1 MKKRMNLLLSIII
14 TMGLFSCT
22 KYLDIKSDK
31 TLAVPDKLA
40 DLQAMMDNYSSLNV
54 SGGGSS
60 EASSDNYYLTY
71 ASWTGLSQENYRRLY
86 TWEKDNVFAI
96 NSSSNEWYY
105 DYQAVGFTN
114 TVLDNLS
121 KINPALAAD
130 SLQWNNLKGTALF
143 FRSRAFLNLLSV
155 WALAYDEKTAATDL
169 GIPLRLSANFNE
181 TSVRASVEQS
191 YHQVLQ
197 DLKASIPYLP
207 ANTITPMR
215 PVKAAAYGVLA
226 RAYLQ
231 MRRYTEA
238 GLYADS
244 CLQVNSRLLDY
255 NSLSSTA
262 SYPISQFN
270 TEVVWEGHM
279 QSPSLIS
286 MSNAKIDSSL
296 YLSYE
301 ATDLRKVI
309 YFKSNNDGTYAFK
322 GSYDGSSSLF
332 NGVTTDEMYLTRAE
346 SRVRGSNTTGAV
358 SDLNSLLLKR
368 YKTGTYTNYAE
379 TDAAKVLQK
388 ILTERRKELVMR
400 DLRWMDIK
408 RLNKEGYTITLKRIL
423 NGITYELPPNDLR
436 YALAIPEDVIA
447 LSGMQPNPR

>member
-1 MKKRMNLLLSIII
+1 MKNLIII
-14 TMGLFSCT
+14 LMMGLISCT
-22 KYLDIKSDK
+22 KYLDIKPDK

-71 ASWTGLSQENYRRLY
+71 TSWTGLSQENYRRLY

-114 TVLDNLS
+114 TVLDNLN
-121 KINPALAAD
+121 KINPTLAAD
-130 SLQWNNLKGTALF
+130 TLQWNNLKGTALF
-143 FRSRAFLNLLSV
+143 FKSRAFLNLLSV
-155 WALAYDEKTAATDL
+155 WALAYDEQTAATDL
-169 GIPLRLSANFNE
+169 GIPLRLTANFNE

-207 ANTITPMR
+207 TNTISVMR
-215 PVKAAAYGVLA
+215 PVKAAAYGLLA

-244 CLQVNSRLLDY
+244 CLQTNSRLLDY

-270 TEVVWEGHM
+270 TEVVWEGLM

-286 MSNAKIDSSL
+286 MSNAKIDSAL

-301 ATDLRKVI
+301 ASDLRKGI

-322 GSYDGSSSLF
+322 GSYDGSASLF
-332 NGVTTDEMYLTRAE
+332 NGVAIDEMYLTRAE
-346 SRVRGSNTTGAV
+346 SRVRGNNTAGAV
-358 SDLNSLLLKR
+358 SDLNTLLQKR
-368 YKTGTYTNYAE
+368 YKTGTYSNYAE

-436 YALAIPEDVIA
+436 YALPIPEDVIA

>member
-1 MKKRMNLLLSIII
+1 MKSTINLLLTIIL

-22 KYLDIKSDK
+22 KYLDEKPDQK
-31 TLAVPDKLA
+31 LAVPESLS
-40 DLQAMMDNYSSLNV
+40 DLQALMDNYSVQNNIGIV
-54 SGGGSS
+54 AA
-60 EASSDNYYLTY
+60 EASSDDYYLSYTDW
-71 ASWTGLSQENYRRLY
+71 SGMTDDLKRMY
-86 TWEKDNVFAI
+86 TWEKDYLI
-96 NSSSNEWYY
+96 NQDGNGNEWYNAY
-105 DYQAVGFTN
+105 SGIYFAN
-114 TVLDNLS
+114 TVLENLG
-121 KINPALAAD
+121 KITIAAGD
-130 SLQWNNLKGTALF
+130 SAKWKELKGEAYFYRGSF
-143 FRSRAFLNLLSV
+143 FFNTVSV
-155 WALAYDEKTAATDL
+155 WSLAYDEKTATTDL

-191 YHQVLQ
+191 YRQVLQ

-215 PVKAAAYGVLA
+215 PVKAAAYGLLA

-244 CLQVNSRLLDY
+244 SLQVNSRLLDY
-255 NSLSSTA
+255 NSLSTTA

-270 TEVVWEGHM
+270 TEVVWEGLM

-286 MSNAKIDSSL
+286 MSNAKIDSAL

-301 ATDLRKVI
+301 ASDLRKVI

-322 GSYDGSSSLF
+322 GSYDGTSSLF
-332 NGVTTDEMYLTRAE
+332 NGVAIDEMYLTRAE
-346 SRVRGSNTTGAV
+346 SRVRNNNTAGVV
-358 SDLNSLLLKR
+358 SDLNTLLQKR

-388 ILTERRKELVMR
+388 ILTERRKELLMR

-436 YALAIPEDVIA
+436 YALPIPEDVIA